1 MACYNAPMKLD
12 AATIAFLLAVISL
25 TAAFWATTI
34 NLEQAA
40 QIRRMEVAMRALCK
54 ANSPN
59 HHIDAC
65 AEISLPLQ
73 YPPSPFSALIP
84 DKLDR

>member
-1 MACYNAPMKLD
+1 MKID
-12 AATIAFLLAVISL
+12 AATAAILLAVISL

-34 NLEQAA
+34 NLEQAS
-40 QIRRMEVAMRALCK
+40 QIRRLEVSFRALCK

-65 AEISLPLQ
+65 AEISLPLV
-73 YPPSPFSALIP
+73 YPPSPFSAMIP
-84 DKLDR
+84 EKLDR